1 MIFELDSKAAYNLLE
16 EINKIKQWCSL
27 ENYTFN
33 KTFSNL
39 RELRMSLRT
48 QLSGL
53 IDENDEWIEYTNL
66 YDIKQELYE
75 TEKRMKNYDR
85 DNPFQR
91 GLPYK
96 LGNLTKLFQQRCPH
110 TKKSYS
116 SLRGS
121 PYRTLYCEDCKAEL
135 GPMEYKPSFLKN
147 NNIDLSV
154 FDDKKDTK

>member
-1 MIFELDSKAAYNLLE
+1 MIFELDSKEAYNLLE
-16 EINKIKQWCSL
+16 EINKIKQWCNL

-53 IDENDEWIEYTNL
+53 IDANDEWIEYTNL

-75 TEKRMKNYDR
+75 TEKLMENYDP

-96 LGNLTKLFQQRCPH
+96 LGNLTKLFQQKCPH

-121 PYRTLYCEDCKAEL
+121 PYRTLYCDDCKAEL
-135 GPMEYKPSFLKN
+135 VLEN
-147 NNIDLSV
+147 
-154 FDDKKDTK
+154 